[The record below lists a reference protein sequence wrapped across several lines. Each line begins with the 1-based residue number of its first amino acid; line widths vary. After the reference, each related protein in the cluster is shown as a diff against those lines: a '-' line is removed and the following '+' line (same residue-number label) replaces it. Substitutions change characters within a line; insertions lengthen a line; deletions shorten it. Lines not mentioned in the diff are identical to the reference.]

1 MPTPAFKHDRA
12 EQAARRLDVAGK
24 AEPYNNNFNWA
35 GPATVAQL
43 PATIAP
49 IGRTGTGLPI
59 GVQIIGPYLEDS
71 TTIQF
76 AQLIERAFGGFV
88 PPVL

>member
-1 MPTPAFKHDRA
+1 M
-12 EQAARRLDVAGK
+12 
-24 AEPYNNNFNWA
+24 WA
-35 GPATVAQL
+35 GPVTAAGLPATVA
-43 PATIAP
+43 P
-49 IGRTGTGLPI
+49 IGQTNGLPI
-59 GVQIIGPYLEDS
+59 GAQIVGPYLEDT